1 MHDGTIEMPATGTVT
16 GPAGDYV
23 LAPGLIRVWFAD
35 LTALSAHKAAM
46 RALLSNDEVER
57 ADRFM
62 MERLTDRFILR
73 RGLLRLL
80 LGRCTGRDP
89 AGLVFDYGTH
99 GKPALPGGPAFNLSD
114 SEDSLAIA
122 VAAEGRIGVDIER
135 LRPIESADGI
145 ADRFFHI
152 AERAALQG
160 LAPERRDEGF
170 LLAWTRKEAFIKA
183 AGVGLSM
190 PLDQFAVE
198 VRPDA
203 PPALLEIGED
213 LRGDVG
219 VPADWSLFD
228 RRVLPGTIAAIAAH
242 GTGWIVEG
250 RVMDAGFV
258 G

>member
-1 MHDGTIEMPATGTVT
+1 MHDEIIMA
-16 GPAGDYV
+16 PAGGRADDHV
-23 LAPGLIRVWFAD
+23 PAPGTIRVWFAD
-35 LTALSAHKAAM
+35 LAGLAAYKGAM
-46 RALLSNDEVER
+46 RALLSDDERER
-57 ADRFM
+57 AGRFL

-99 GKPALPGGPAFNLSD
+99 GKPSLPGGPAFNLSD

-145 ADRFFHI
+145 ADRFFHP
-152 AERAALQG
+152 AERAALRA
-160 LAPERRDEGF
+160 LEPARRDEGF

-198 VRPDA
+198 VTPGA
-203 PPALLEIGED
+203 PPAILEIGGE
-213 LRGDVG
+213 LRGEVG

-228 RRVLPGTIAAIAAH
+228 RRVLPGTIAAVAAH
-242 GTGWIVEG
+242 GTGWTVET
-250 RVMDAGFV
+250 RVIDAGFL

>member
-1 MHDGTIEMPATGTVT
+1 MHDASITETPGGRA
-16 GPAGDYV
+16 DDHV
-23 LAPGLIRVWFAD
+23 LRSGIVQVWFAD
-35 LTALSAHKAAM
+35 LAGLSPHKAAM
-46 RALLSNDEVER
+46 RALLSADEMER
-57 ADRFM
+57 ADRFL
-62 MERLTDRFILR
+62 MERLTDRFVLR

-89 AGLVFDYGTH
+89 AELVFDYGTH
-99 GKPALPGGPAFNLSD
+99 GKPALPGGPSFNLSD

-145 ADRFFHI
+145 ADRFFH
-152 AERAALQG
+152 AVERAALQALG
-160 LAPERRDEGF
+160 TERRDEGF

-198 VRPDA
+198 VTPGA
-203 PPALLEIGED
+203 PPALLEIGEG
-213 LRGDVG
+213 LREDVG

-228 RRVLPGTIAAIAAH
+228 CRALPGTVAAIAAH
-242 GTGWIVEG
+242 GTGWTVET
-250 RVMDAGFV
+250 RVMDVSFV

>member
-1 MHDGTIEMPATGTVT
+1 MHDASITAPPGGRAD
-16 GPAGDYV
+16 DYV
-23 LAPGLIRVWFAD
+23 LKPGVVSVWFAD
-35 LTALSAHKAAM
+35 LAGLSALKVPM
-46 RALLSNDEVER
+46 RALLSADELER
-57 ADRFM
+57 ADRFL
-62 MERLTDRFILR
+62 MERLTDRFVLR

-80 LGRCTGRDP
+80 LGRFTGRDP
-89 AGLVFDYGTH
+89 AALVFDYGTH
-99 GKPALPGGPAFNLSD
+99 GKPALPGGPSFNLSD

-145 ADRFFHI
+145 ADRFFHT
-152 AERAALQG
+152 AERAALQA
-160 LAPERRDEGF
+160 LLPERRDEGF

-198 VRPDA
+198 VTPDA
-203 PPALLEIGED
+203 PPALLEIGEG

-219 VPADWSLFD
+219 LPADWNLFD
-228 RRVLPGTIAAIAAH
+228 RRVLPGTVAAIAAH
-242 GTGWIVEG
+242 GTGWTVET
-250 RVMDAGFV
+250 RVMDAGIV

>member
-1 MHDGTIEMPATGTVT
+1 MHDMNVTVA
-16 GPAGDYV
+16 AGGCADDYV
-23 LAPGLIRVWFAD
+23 PRPGVVRVWFAD
-35 LTALSAHKAAM
+35 LTALSAHKGAM
-46 RALLSNDEVER
+46 RALLSADEVER
-57 ADRFM
+57 ADRFL
-62 MERLTDRFILR
+62 MERLTDRFVLR

-89 AGLVFDYGTH
+89 AELAFDYGTH
-99 GKPALPGGPAFNLSD
+99 GKPALPGGPSFNLSD

-122 VAAEGRIGVDIER
+122 VAAQGRIGVDIER

-145 ADRFFHI
+145 ADRFFH
-152 AERAALQG
+152 ATERAALQALG
-160 LAPERRDEGF
+160 PEGRDEGF

-198 VRPDA
+198 VTPGV
-203 PPALLEIGED
+203 PPALLEIGEG

-219 VPADWSLFD
+219 LPADWSLFD
-228 RRVLPGTIAAIAAH
+228 RRVLPGTVAAIAAH
-242 GTGWIVEG
+242 GTGWAVET
-250 RVMDAGFV
+250 RVVDAEFV